1 MPFKK
6 VKESIR
12 AYHSGELANV
22 KKSETNFEHHQSP
35 LVTNCCDLDLM
46 SVALKKSQT
55 RVI

>member
-35 LVTNCCDLDLM
+35 LVYVTFGHVPSDCG
-46 SVALKKSQT
+46 
-55 RVI
+55 